1 LTGIFCYEA
10 ATRFLVLG
18 EASLSGLALLSSW
31 IASAARPLA
40 VAAVAGAL
48 LLPATA
54 EAAIFASAPAANS
67 ATLTFK
73 SGAGTLT
80 GRWTYRSI
88 AISGDSKVPLSKM
101 ALGTSE
107 FDLVEQGGKLT
118 GTRPAGKGKTYDVTG
133 FVVYGA
139 RRAPQVVLHSTSV
152 VNGKSYEYDYFGYLM
167 PSWSVNATQ
176 PDTFMGTVVR
186 TDPDAPDAAAVVV
199 SFIATRQAAAAPAAS
214 TKGGKAESLPA
225 DSATPAT
232 R

>member
-1 LTGIFCYEA
+1 
-10 ATRFLVLG
+10 LVLG

-101 ALGTSE
+101 ALGTRE

-176 PDTFMGTVVR
+176 PDTFMGTVV
-186 TDPDAPDAAAVVV
+186 V